1 MQKVAILAYD
11 GCWAMGVFSVTDF
24 FRVVALLDQHLR
36 HAPSYRVDILSAD
49 GNPVRSASGHAI
61 PADSAIARARGYDL
75 VVIPAIEGVRLSK
88 GWVPDPRLVAWL
100 GKQKQQGARLLALT
114 TGVCFVAATGLADA
128 TLMTTH
134 WAFVRPLKKR
144 YPACRF
150 VAHPSCVQADGI
162 WSTGSLNGGFDAL
175 LEILAQDRGDAF
187 AQLCATHLL
196 VSAPEQLNPILPG
209 HRNHADEAILK
220 VQTWIESHHAESLT
234 IERMCREAG
243 MAERTLKRRFQLATQ
258 VSPNV
263 YVQKVRIDKA
273 KKLLLAT
280 DAPIKAIA
288 SEVGYENVSFFVRLF
303 KTHVGQT
310 PAQWRRAE
318 APATR

>member
-1 MQKVAILAYD
+1 MNTP
-11 GCWAMGVFSVTDF
+11 SP
-24 FRVVALLDQHLR
+24 ALQ
-36 HAPSYRVDILSAD
+36 AAA
-49 GNPVRSASGHAI
+49 NAASASGHAI
-61 PADSAIARARGYDL
+61 QVDGAIARARGYDL
-75 VVIPAIEGVRLSK
+75 IVIPGVEGIRLSV
-88 GWVPDPRLVAWL
+88 GFAPDPRLVAWL
-100 GKQKQQGARLLALT
+100 GKQKQKGARLLALT

-128 TLMTTH
+128 TLMSTH
-134 WAFVRPLKKR
+134 WAFVRLLKKR

-150 VAHPSCVQADGI
+150 VTHPSCVSADG
-162 WSTGSLNGGFDAL
+162 
-175 LEILAQDRGDAF
+175 
-187 AQLCATHLL
+187 
-196 VSAPEQLNPILPG
+196 
-209 HRNHADEAILK
+209 
-220 VQTWIESHHAESLT
+220 IESHHAESLT

-243 MAERTLKRRFQLATQ
+243 MAERTLKRRFQLTTQ

-303 KTHVGQT
+303 KTQVGQT

-318 APATR
+318 AAATR